1 MIFYFSWQAPLEAE
15 IKYVGAWVDGRVT
28 DLKREINH
36 NLSTKSVLF
45 TDKTHNL
52 STKSVLFT
60 DKTVV
65 HVTCGSNGGEEVE
78 QQWETK

>member
-45 TDKTHNL
+45 TDKT
-52 STKSVLFT
+52 
-60 DKTVV
+60 VV